1 MVLSIS
7 STSSGPSFFRTNFP
21 IEITSRI
28 SPPWSHT
35 AFPMTKSNTT
45 VTGTNATPFVVLNFT
60 RAVGSIASIQNN
72 ETGKPTWVLSGIWRL
87 LIPEPLQVTTSHPPR
102 SAIFHA
108 DFEMIKTNGKEMHSH
123 SIYGFNL
130 THASI
135 NKMGIVLNGTATVIM
150 KGVPHTGVPISISV
164 LNEGTMRLWIDPTK
178 TNNHFGN
185 TPIYGTVSRIGV
197 FLESPPILL
206 TVPG

>member
-1 MVLSIS
+1 
-7 STSSGPSFFRTNFP
+7 
-21 IEITSRI
+21 
-28 SPPWSHT
+28 
-35 AFPMTKSNTT
+35 
-45 VTGTNATPFVVLNFT
+45 
-60 RAVGSIASIQNN
+60 
-72 ETGKPTWVLSGIWRL
+72 
-87 LIPEPLQVTTSHPPR
+87 
-102 SAIFHA
+102 
-108 DFEMIKTNGKEMHSH
+108 
-123 SIYGFNL
+123 
-130 THASI
+130 
-135 NKMGIVLNGTATVIM
+135 MGIVLNGTATVIM